1 MRPRAR
7 GSLVVVTALAA
18 VLTGCGDDGGG
29 DGGGGDGGDF
39 AEQSAEEIADA
50 ARDAMGDLTGVTIDG
65 TLSSDDQ
72 VIDIEM
78 SIGEGGNCSGSFGIQ
93 GATAEILG
101 VDDTTWFKPDEAF
114 WELSAGPEAAPQ
126 IIAAVGDKWVTLPED
141 DTSFKPFCDLEE
153 FLGQLIDDKDAK
165 YTKGE
170 LEEIDGEET
179 IEIISDRPE
188 QGTSSGYVLVDG
200 DHYLVSIVKDEGK
213 DPGAVTFSGFDEQ
226 PDVEAPA
233 EDEQISYDELQSGAY

>member
-1 MRPRAR
+1 M
-7 GSLVVVTALAA
+7 TALAA
-18 VLTGCGDDGGG
+18 VLTGCGDSG
-29 DGGGGDGGDF
+29 DGGGEDGGDF
-39 AEQSAEEIADA
+39 AGQSADKIAEA
-50 ARDAMGDLTGVTIDG
+50 AKDAMGDLTGVTIDG

-78 SIGEGGNCSGSFGIQ
+78 SIGEGGNCSGSFGTQ

-101 VDDTTWFKPDEAF
+101 VDDTTWFRPDEAF

-126 IIAAVGDKWVTLPED
+126 IIAAVGDKWVTLPAD

-153 FLGQLIDDKDAK
+153 FLGELIDDKGAK
-165 YTKGE
+165 YEKGE
-170 LEEIDGEET
+170 LKEIDGEET

-200 DHYLVSIVKDEGK
+200 DHYLVSIVKEEGE
-213 DPGAVTFSGFDEQ
+213 DPGEVTFSGFNEQ

-233 EDEQISYDELQSGAY
+233 EDEQISLDELESGGY

>member
-1 MRPRAR
+1 MRTAR
-7 GSLVVVTALAA
+7 GTLVLVTALAA
-18 VLTGCGDDGGG
+18 VLTGCGEGGG
-29 DGGGGDGGDF
+29 DSDGGDF
-39 AEQSAEEIADA
+39 ADRSAEEIAEA
-50 ARDAMGDLTGVTIDG
+50 AKDAMGGLTGVTIDG

-78 SIGEGGNCSGSFGIQ
+78 SIGEGGNCTGSFGTQ

-101 VDDTTWFKPDEAF
+101 VDDTTWFRPDAAF

-153 FLGQLIDDKDAK
+153 FLGELMDDNDAK

-170 LEEIDGEET
+170 TKEIDGEET

-188 QGTSSGYVLVDG
+188 EGTSSGYVLVDG

-213 DPGAVTFSGFDEQ
+213 DPGEVTFSGFDEQ

-233 EDEQISYDELQSGAY
+233 EDEQIALDELESGAY